1 MDFGVKPAEG
11 DGRFR
16 EAVEQTRLAEEYGFD
31 TVFLSEHNG
40 FPGGG
45 YWPHPILTLAGLAR
59 ETETIELSTAV
70 SLLPLTNPV
79 EMAGEIALLDVISG
93 GRATPGFG
101 AGWRKTEFDAFG
113 VPFEE
118 RGDRMTEYL
127 DIVTSLLE
135 PGPTTYE
142 GQFYSFEEFEL
153 TPRPVQESRPELLLG
168 GVGTHALERTV
179 EYGAGWIS
187 PSGDLDELGYHTSH
201 FREAGVDRIIVQL
214 EAVVVR
220 EDPERARD
228 AGKRFVRMQKKPL
241 IEAENPHSGDN
252 YGLAELDATLDNSF
266 EEYITERAILVGTPD
281 ECIEQ
286 LDRIVAAT
294 GCDQVVCRLS
304 SHSWSHEASL
314 ETLELL
320 GEEVVPS
327 FS

>member
-1 MDFGVKPAEG
+1 MNFGVKPAEG

-16 EAVEQTRLAEEYGFD
+16 EAVEQTRTAEEYGFE

-45 YWPHPILTLAGLAR
+45 YWPHPLLALAGLAR
-59 ETETIELSTAV
+59 ETDRIELSTAV

-79 EMAGEIALLDVISG
+79 ELAGEIALLDVVSD

-101 AGWRKTEFDAFG
+101 AGWREIEFEAFG

-118 RGDRMTEYL
+118 RGARMTEYL

-135 PGPTTYE
+135 PGPTTYDGE
-142 GQFYSFEEFEL
+142 FFSFEAFEL
-153 TPRPVQESRPELLLG
+153 TPRPVQEPRPELLLG
-168 GVGTHALERTV
+168 GVGKHALERAV
-179 EYGAGWIS
+179 EFGAGWIS
-187 PSGDLDELGYHTSH
+187 PSGDLDKLGYHAEQ
-201 FREAGVDRIIVQL
+201 FRDGGVDRLIIQL
-214 EAVVVR
+214 EAAVVR
-220 EDPERARD
+220 EDPEHARE

-241 IEAENPHSGDN
+241 IEAENPHSGDD
-252 YGLAELDATLDNSF
+252 YGLAELESTLENSF

-286 LDRIVAAT
+286 LDRIESAT
-294 GCDQVVCRLS
+294 GCEQVVCRVS
-304 SHSWSHEASL
+304 NHSWPHDESL

-320 GEEVVPS
+320 GEAVLPS
-327 FS
+327 F